1 MATTFKRYG
10 RGGRFKKPA
19 IGDAGISALRQRDQT
34 IIDSLQLSRNQ
45 QAEIDKDQMSAMER
59 AFTKEEQ
66 NIEDL
71 QRLEDKIYA
80 NKRDNIKL
88 RAQREVEALKGQ
100 ADEYGRQAEHW
111 EQLSPKLGKALQ
123 SLAKGYG
130 NVVTRMG
137 YDEAARNQNLY
148 DTLSIWEP
156 NFQRESLLETEA
168 NAEKLVEAAHEQNEK
183 EILELKKQG
192 VAPTPLVGKE
202 QMSAWRQTGK
212 VFWVT
217 KDLEKNIDT
226 HIRHGLDMWV
236 RNGNELK
243 TQSDYN
249 KALAWVQSSIEEAV
263 GIKDFKYHRGVR
275 EFRETFNKHASTANK
290 DWTNKRLAQI
300 TATQFKDGMQILEDA
315 GPLQRQANVD
325 KMVNYVMLHH
335 RDKDGNLIANN
346 ASEAYSLI
354 LNTWAA
360 DLQISDDELQTRVEL
375 LTLKEGR
382 QPGDKASIE
391 GRHPN
396 LVKAMWVARLDAQKK
411 KNDQFTI
418 TKNTN
423 KRLAWED
430 AQKVLDQNLSP
441 TELIE
446 NADRIEKEYLH
457 GGKTVS
463 DKLRRIA
470 DIDGIK
476 YSDKHIESEITTL
489 INSGK
494 PLQALTM
501 LRGNAAINGEKRKD
515 LMQQISFVNDW
526 SNIGRSFE
534 GKHGIEET
542 LRGKL
547 KHDGLGFKG
556 DHDTANESVERK
568 LNEAIKDLALT
579 YQQELNVRKDN
590 RNIDGTPWTKNQKIE
605 AAYNAAMDKVSD
617 RIAKNEGIYRKIPAM
632 RRKGFNVPIFADHA
646 TSDDRIDNND
656 LSSIEP
662 IEFRKL
668 ARQNKM
674 HTLLD
679 KEGVLTNNQEKSIIR
694 SLNSNTPLTAAS
706 DTVSAI
712 LDDLPD
718 NHELKGNIN
727 GVYRQLLLNSPND
740 EAKEAAKLIEPDLI
754 ESVSGIDPNNQT
766 EAHKAN
772 NHVELIKR
780 LAWLDTPAELML
792 SGVYSN
798 PRFSPELYGGFSY

>member
-71 QRLEDKIYA
+71 ARLEDKIYA
-80 NKRDNIKL
+80 NKRDHIKL

-130 NVVTRMG
+130 NVITRMG

-168 NAEKLVEAAHEQNEK
+168 NAEKLVEAAHEQNQK
-183 EILELKKQG
+183 EIIELKKQG

-202 QMSAWRQTGK
+202 QMSAWRNTGK

-217 KDLEKNIDT
+217 KDLENNIDT
-226 HIRHGLDMWV
+226 HIRQGLDMWV
-236 RNGNELK
+236 RNGNKLE
-243 TQSDYN
+243 TQADYN
-249 KALAWVQSSIEEAV
+249 KALAWVQASIEEAV

-275 EFRETFNKHASTANK
+275 EFRETFNKHAATANK

-315 GPLQRQANVD
+315 GPSQRQTNVD

-346 ASEAYSLI
+346 ASEAYGLI

-360 DLQISDDELQTRVEL
+360 DLSISDDELQTRVEL

-382 QPGDKASIE
+382 QKGDKASIE

-430 AQKVLDQNLSP
+430 GQTVIEKNLSP
-441 TELIE
+441 TELIAE
-446 NADRIEKEYLH
+446 ADRIEKQYPF
-457 GGKTVS
+457 GS
-463 DKLRRIA
+463 DVAKYLRRVA

-476 YSDKHIESEITTL
+476 YSDKHIESQITSL

-494 PLQALTM
+494 PFEALTM
-501 LRGNAAINGEKRKD
+501 LRGNSAINGEKRKD

-526 SNIGRSFE
+526 SNKLGLKFD
-534 GKHGIEET
+534 GKNGIEES
-542 LRGKL
+542 LRAKL
-547 KHDGLGFKG
+547 KNTLGFKG
-556 DHDTANESVERK
+556 DDDTVDSSVESK
-568 LNEAIKDLALT
+568 LTEAVNDLGMT
-579 YQQELNVRKDN
+579 YIQELNARKDN
-590 RNIDGTPWTKNQKIE
+590 QWSEKKRIQS
-605 AAYNAAMDKVSD
+605 AYRSAMQIVSD
-617 RIAKNEGIYRKIPAM
+617 RIANKEGIYKTIPAM
-632 RRKGFNVPIFADHA
+632 RRRNYNVPIFADQVTA
-646 TSDDRIDNND
+646 DNRIDNND

-662 IEFRKL
+662 VELRKL

-679 KEGVLTNNQEKSIIR
+679 KSGVLTNNQEKSIIR

-706 DTVSAI
+706 DTVSGI
-712 LDDLPD
+712 LDDLPN

-754 ESVSGIDPNNQT
+754 ESVSGIDPNNQA
-766 EAHKAN
+766 EVFKAN

-780 LAWLDTPAELML
+780 LNWLDTPAAELIR
-792 SGVYSN
+792 SNYRN

>member
-457 GGKTVS
+457 GSKTVS

-579 YQQELNVRKDN
+579 YQQELNARKDN
-590 RNIDGTPWTKNQKIE
+590 RNIDGTPWTKNKKIE

-662 IEFRKL
+662 I
-668 ARQNKM
+668 
-674 HTLLD
+674 
-679 KEGVLTNNQEKSIIR
+679 
-694 SLNSNTPLTAAS
+694 
-706 DTVSAI
+706 
-712 LDDLPD
+712 
-718 NHELKGNIN
+718 
-727 GVYRQLLLNSPND
+727 
-740 EAKEAAKLIEPDLI
+740 
-754 ESVSGIDPNNQT
+754 
-766 EAHKAN
+766 
-772 NHVELIKR
+772 
-780 LAWLDTPAELML
+780 
-792 SGVYSN
+792 
-798 PRFSPELYGGFSY
+798 

>member
-10 RGGRFKKPA
+10 RGGRFKKPV

-45 QAEIDKDQMSAMER
+45 QADIDKDQMSAMER

-156 NFQRESLLETEA
+156 NFERESLLEAEA
-168 NAEKLVEAAHEQNEK
+168 NLEKLVDAADIKNQE
-183 EILELKKQG
+183 EIIELKKQG

-226 HIRHGLDMWV
+226 HIQHGLDMWV
-236 RNGNELK
+236 RNGKELK
-243 TQSDYN
+243 TQADYN
-249 KALAWVQSSIEEAV
+249 EALAWVQSSIEEAV
-263 GIKDFKYHRGVR
+263 GIKGMKYHRGVR
-275 EFRETFNKHASTANK
+275 EFRETFNEHAAKANK
-290 DWTNKRLAQI
+290 KWTNTRLSKI
-300 TATQFKDGMQILEDA
+300 TATQFKDAMQIAEDA
-315 GPLQRQANVD
+315 GPAKLQQNLD
-325 KMVNYVMLHH
+325 KIVNYVILHH
-335 RDKDGNLIANN
+335 RDKDGNLIAQTP
-346 ASEAYSLI
+346 AEAYSLI
-354 LNTWAA
+354 YDTWAA
-360 DLQISDDELQTRVEL
+360 DLSITDDQLDERTRLQTIA
-375 LTLKEGR
+375 KGR
-382 QPGDKASIE
+382 QPGDKALVR
-391 GRHPN
+391 GRHPEMI
-396 LVKAMWVARLDAQKK
+396 KQMWKK
-411 KNDQFTI
+411 RFAAHKEKNDQFNI

-430 AQKVLDQNLSP
+430 AQKVLDQNLSS

-457 GGKTVS
+457 GGKIVA

-476 YSDKHIESEITTL
+476 YSDKHIGAQITTL
-489 INSGK
+489 IDDGK
-494 PLQALTM
+494 PFQALTM

-534 GKHGIEET
+534 GKRGIEET
-542 LRGKL
+542 LRAKL
-547 KHDGLGFKG
+547 KHDGLKFKG

-579 YQQELNVRKDN
+579 YQQELNARKDN
-590 RNIDGTPWTKNQKIE
+590 RNIDNTPWSENQKID

-617 RIAKNEGIYRKIPAM
+617 RIANNEGIYRKIPAM
-632 RRKGFNVPIFADHA
+632 RRRGFNVPIFADHA
-646 TSDDRIDNND
+646 PSDDRKNNND

-712 LDDLPD
+712 LDDLPN

-740 EAKEAAKLIEPDLI
+740 ETKEAAKLLEPGLI
-754 ESVSGIDPNNQT
+754 ESVSGIDPNNQA

-772 NHVELIKR
+772 NHVEFIKR
-780 LAWLDTPAELML
+780 LAWIDTPAELML
-792 SGVYSN
+792 SGVYRN